1 MADDQEHFSCPMCL
15 ELLKDPVTTA
25 CGHTYCMSCINTFWD
40 QDNEINAKYCCPLCR
55 QTFTLR
61 PVLKKNTLL
70 AEMVEKLR
78 NTTFKDMTLDFN
90 KAEHGDVECDIC
102 AGEKRKAVKSCL
114 VCLVSYCEPHLQ
126 PHLELPILRKHRM
139 INAHKKLDEKI
150 CPHHD
155 KLLEVYCR
163 TDQQCICFLCAMDEH
178 KDHKTVSAA
187 AERSEKQMQLSETQ
201 QKVLL
206 RRLEISVEIQKI
218 REAED
223 SITNSAWTAVDD
235 FDRACDEHIRVCV
248 RSVERRRS
256 EVKELVRAQQG
267 AAWSQAGSLT
277 ERLIKVDCEL
287 TKRDREMKQLSQ
299 TEDPIHFL
307 RSFQSLGDLPG
318 SQTSSANSVVKC
330 ITEQREKLENMVKE
344 ETRKMFN
351 SLPLHNDMV
360 TESPH
365 LFPIIEIK
373 SKRDI
378 SACYCNV
385 EVDPITVCPC
395 LHLCDENRTIS
406 WSDQVMSHPDH
417 PDRFSYYQQALSRE
431 GLSGTC
437 YWEVEWS
444 GGVVNVAVSYRS
456 IRRKGWGNDCCF
468 GHNDQSWCLACS
480 SSSCLFW
487 HDKMFK
493 PVPFPC
499 SSRVGV
505 YLNHKAGVLC
515 FYSVSDTGTMRLL
528 HRAQTIFSEPLYPGF
543 SVDQGAMLKI
553 CAAKKIN

>member
-40 QDNEINAKYCCPLCR
+40 QDNEINSKYCCPLCR

-114 VCLVSYCEPHLQ
+114 VCLVSYCEPHFQ

-139 INAHKKLDEKI
+139 INAHKKLDQKI

-178 KDHKTVSAA
+178 KDHETVSAA
-187 AERSEKQMQLSETQ
+187 AERTEKQMQLSETQ

-206 RRLEISVEIQKI
+206 RRLEISVEIQKL
-218 REAED
+218 REAGD

-267 AAWSQAGSLT
+267 AAL
-277 ERLIKVDCEL
+277 V
-287 TKRDREMKQLSQ
+287 
-299 TEDPIHFL
+299 
-307 RSFQSLGDLPG
+307 
-318 SQTSSANSVVKC
+318 
-330 ITEQREKLENMVKE
+330 
-344 ETRKMFN
+344 
-351 SLPLHNDMV
+351 
-360 TESPH
+360 
-365 LFPIIEIK
+365 
-373 SKRDI
+373 
-378 SACYCNV
+378 
-385 EVDPITVCPC
+385 
-395 LHLCDENRTIS
+395 NR
-406 WSDQVMSHPDH
+406 
-417 PDRFSYYQQALSRE
+417 
-431 GLSGTC
+431 
-437 YWEVEWS
+437 
-444 GGVVNVAVSYRS
+444 
-456 IRRKGWGNDCCF
+456 
-468 GHNDQSWCLACS
+468 
-480 SSSCLFW
+480 
-487 HDKMFK
+487 
-493 PVPFPC
+493 
-499 SSRVGV
+499 
-505 YLNHKAGVLC
+505 
-515 FYSVSDTGTMRLL
+515 
-528 HRAQTIFSEPLYPGF
+528 
-543 SVDQGAMLKI
+543 
-553 CAAKKIN
+553 